1 MNFCERRV
9 GEVINVKRCE
19 FVGVLTKV
27 SHPHYRILLRKP
39 KKCLKE
45 FPSDIILIRV

>member
-9 GEVINVKRCE
+9 GEVINMKRCE
-19 FVGVLTKV
+19 FVGANESFTPAFCIGAKE
-27 SHPHYRILLRKP
+27 P

-45 FPSDIILIRV
+45 FLSDIVPIRV

>member
-19 FVGVLTKV
+19 FVGCQRKFPT
-27 SHPHYRILLRKP
+27 RILHWSERAEEVP
-39 KKCLKE
+39 
-45 FPSDIILIRV
+45 